1 LTNKK
6 ILAAFTQIAFS
17 KEENHSTSSGQNS
30 PMRTRF
36 GSNKALIMDLTNK
49 MAFLNNQSTDTI
61 VYDEGAIVWGRD
73 ELVIKNDE
81 PTLLYSSFG

>member
-1 LTNKK
+1 
-6 ILAAFTQIAFS
+6 
-17 KEENHSTSSGQNS
+17 
-30 PMRTRF
+30 
-36 GSNKALIMDLTNK
+36 MDLTNK